1 MFFKGAEMLELIYDL
16 YARLFARKIF
26 NKFNK
31 FIFLLGLR
39 GLGVLNYK
47 SDKQSGEANFVMSHF
62 SNVKKGVIF
71 DVGANVGNYSK
82 SLREINRNMEIYC
95 FEPHPRTFQKL
106 LSTVGPLEIKTFN
119 VGIGSADG
127 KLKLYD
133 YANNKGSE
141 HASLYKDVIETIHQG
156 KAVEHEVEI
165 VTLNTFAIEHQIER
179 VLLLK
184 IDTEGHELEVLKGFE
199 PYIRQNKVDLIHFE
213 FNEMNVVSRVFF
225 KDFWEFLPNYD
236 FYRMMQDGLIPIKNY
251 NPVYCEIFAYQ
262 NIVAKLKTELRQN

>member
-1 MFFKGAEMLELIYDL
+1 MLNLVYDL
-16 YARLFARKIF
+16 YAFLFSRKIF
-26 NKFNK
+26 NKLNK
-31 FIFLLGLR
+31 FIYFLSLR
-39 GLGVLNYK
+39 GLGILNYK
-47 SDKQSGEANFVMSHF
+47 TNKQSGETNFVISHL

-71 DVGANVGNYSK
+71 DVGANVGNYAK
-82 SLREINRNMEIYC
+82 SLRKINQNIEIYC

-106 LSTVGPLEIKTFN
+106 VSTVERLGVETFN
-119 VGIGSADG
+119 VGVGSADG
-127 KLKLYD
+127 ILKLYD
-133 YANNKGSE
+133 YANNDGSE

-156 KAVEHEVEI
+156 NAVAHEVEMI
-165 VTLNTFAIEHQIER
+165 TLNFFSIEHQIER

-213 FNEMNVVSRVFF
+213 FNEMNVASRVFF

-236 FYRMMQDGLIPIKNY
+236 FYRMVQDGLIPIKNY
-251 NPVYCEIFAYQ
+251 NAVYCEIFAYQ